1 MFFLQM
7 FTISVNFFLTKS
19 PEKLPEKPRK
29 FAEAHGLQG
38 LRQRLRLLHRLRRG
52 VRRRHRLRRRPGLR
66 RGVAVAARR
75 RRRALRG
82 ADRVP
87 GRWRWRWRVGLEVPG
102 EDLAESRGKSWKIP
116 WERPGN
122 DRIGIYDAIFG
133 RR

>member
-7 FTISVNFFLTKS
+7 FTISVKLATKS
-19 PEKLPEKPRK
+19 PENSQKNQG

-38 LRQRLRLLHRLRRG
+38 LRQRLRLLRLRRG
-52 VRRRHRLRRRPGLR
+52 VRRCHRLRRRRPGLR
-66 RGVAVAARR
+66 RGVASARRR

-102 EDLAESRGKSWKIP
+102 EDLAGEKPVESRGKSLGK
-116 WERPGN
+116 R
-122 DRIGIYDAIFG
+122 FG
-133 RR
+133 RDHQVVTRTSC